1 LTHSACFRP
10 PREIGA
16 DFVFWLQDIYSE
28 GISRVVPRK
37 LPVIGHVVAA
47 FYRWLEFRML
57 RSSDRIVAITQ
68 DFVPILAAQGIP
80 ESQVTVIENWAPLD
94 ELPTFPRDNDWASA
108 HMHPTAQ
115 RFVYSGTLGYKHDPS
130 LLLELAQRL
139 PDAFVHVFSEG
150 AAASSLAREA
160 AERA

>member
-1 LTHSACFRP
+1 
-10 PREIGA
+10 
-16 DFVFWLQDIYSE
+16 VFWLQDIYSE